1 MNTIEK
7 NILTSKTFWLAILQ
21 GILGVVV
28 VVSTSIPG
36 VGWLMI
42 VKTIIDIG
50 IRMITAQP
58 VSI

>member
-7 NILTSKTFWLAILQ
+7 NILTSKVFWVAILQ

-42 VKTIIDIG
+42 LKTIIDIAL
-50 IRMITAQP
+50 RMLTTQP